1 MSYIGLLTA
10 YGLAVIPRTL
20 PHLKKYAGLNEIT
33 KWPTLTSDEK
43 CDFKKYL
50 TSEEY
55 TKKLEVYDGGKA
67 TTFALTG
74 IKSANEWNE
83 EITADVDEKVIDT
96 WLAENNCVN

>member
-20 PHLKKYAGLNEIT
+20 PHLKKHYWINEMM
-33 KWPTLTSDEK
+33 KWSTLTPAEK
-43 CDFKKYL
+43 CDYKKYL

-55 TKKLEVYDGGKA
+55 KEKTKVYDGGKT

-74 IKSANEWNE
+74 IKSAEGWYNEL
-83 EITADVDEKVIDT
+83 ID
-96 WLAENNCVN
+96 L